1 MPNPLLND
9 RDVEFVLYEIL
20 EAGRLCELPDFAD
33 HSRETFDLF
42 LGSAKKFAREVLY
55 PAYKPMDELPPK
67 LEGENVKVH
76 PLMKALYPRLV
87 ELGMMSAT
95 RPVDVG
101 GQQLPFTIAS
111 AAGAYLAA
119 ANLSAAGYLMLTTG
133 AARLIESFGNAW
145 LKAHFMQPM
154 YAGTWTG
161 TMALTEPQAGSS
173 LTDVKTKA
181 TPRADGRYSIR
192 GSKVFISGG
201 DQDIT
206 ENIVHLTLARIEGAP
221 AGIKGVS
228 LFAIPKL
235 RPEDGKLVPN
245 DCTTAG
251 VFHKIGYRG
260 LPSIALNFGD
270 KDDCLG
276 WLVGEPN
283 RGIRCMFQLM
293 NEARVGVGMQGV
305 ATAGVAYQEALEY
318 AKSRPQGRPLDQ
330 RDPTTPQIPIIEHND
345 VRRML
350 LRQKAIVEGG
360 FSLLLATARYFDLSE
375 HAASADERKRAAALL
390 DLLTP
395 VAKSFPA
402 EKGFES
408 NVLAVQV
415 HGGYGYTSEYLPE
428 AWMRDQK
435 LNSIHEGTS
444 GIQSMDL
451 LGRKVVAE
459 GGSYLRQFVEEVTAT
474 SARARSAGVDPAWCD
489 AVDRASAEVAELTTT
504 LAMRGLSGDITGM
517 MLHSFDYLD
526 LFGTYVI
533 GWQWLVQA
541 TVAKIGLE
549 RGSAVDRAFYEGK
562 LHAAQYWIKTELP
575 RIAYLSTLAAEGED
589 SYAKI
594 PAESF

>member
-20 EAGRLCELPDFAD
+20 EVDRLCELPDFAD
-33 HSRETFDLF
+33 DSRETFDLF
-42 LGSAKKFAREVLY
+42 LGSAKKFAREVLC
-55 PAYKPMDELPPK
+55 PAYKPIDELPPK

-76 PLMKALYPRLV
+76 PVMKALYPRLV

-95 RPVDVG
+95 RPADVG

-270 KDDCLG
+270 
-276 WLVGEPN
+276 
-283 RGIRCMFQLM
+283 
-293 NEARVGVGMQGV
+293 
-305 ATAGVAYQEALEY
+305 
-318 AKSRPQGRPLDQ
+318 
-330 RDPTTPQIPIIEHND
+330 
-345 VRRML
+345 
-350 LRQKAIVEGG
+350 
-360 FSLLLATARYFDLSE
+360 
-375 HAASADERKRAAALL
+375 
-390 DLLTP
+390 
-395 VAKSFPA
+395 
-402 EKGFES
+402 
-408 NVLAVQV
+408 
-415 HGGYGYTSEYLPE
+415 
-428 AWMRDQK
+428 
-435 LNSIHEGTS
+435 
-444 GIQSMDL
+444 
-451 LGRKVVAE
+451 
-459 GGSYLRQFVEEVTAT
+459 
-474 SARARSAGVDPAWCD
+474 
-489 AVDRASAEVAELTTT
+489 
-504 LAMRGLSGDITGM
+504 
-517 MLHSFDYLD
+517 
-526 LFGTYVI
+526 
-533 GWQWLVQA
+533 
-541 TVAKIGLE
+541 
-549 RGSAVDRAFYEGK
+549 
-562 LHAAQYWIKTELP
+562 
-575 RIAYLSTLAAEGED
+575 
-589 SYAKI
+589 
-594 PAESF
+594 

>member
-20 EAGRLCELPDFAD
+20 EAERLCEVPEFAD

-42 LGSAKKFAREVLY
+42 MASAKKFARDVLFS
-55 PAYKPMDELPPK
+55 AYKPMDEAPPK
-67 LEGENVKVH
+67 LVGENVKVH
-76 PLMKALYPRLV
+76 PAMREIYPQLV
-87 ELGMMSAT
+87 DLGIMSAT
-95 RPVDVG
+95 RPVEVG
-101 GQQLPFTIAS
+101 GQRLPFTIAS

-133 AARLIESFGNAW
+133 AARLIESFGDAW
-145 LKAHFMQPM
+145 LKEQFMARM
-154 YAGTWTG
+154 YSGVWTG

-221 AGIKGVS
+221 PGIKGVS

-235 RPEDGKLVPN
+235 RPENGKLVPN

-270 KDDCLG
+270 RDDCIG

-283 RGIRCMFQLM
+283 KGIRCMFQLM

-318 AKSRPQGRPLDQ
+318 AKTRPQGRSLDQ
-330 RDPTTPQIPIIEHND
+330 RDPTTPQIPIIQHND

-360 FSLLLATARYFDLSE
+360 FSLLLATARFFDLSE
-375 HAASADERKRAAALL
+375 HAADAGERKRAAALL

-402 EKGFES
+402 EKGFEA

-459 GGSYLRQFVEEVTAT
+459 GGGLLRQFIEEVTACT
-474 SARARSAGVDPAWCD
+474 ARARSAGVEPAWCD
-489 AVDRASAEVAELTTT
+489 ALDRASAQVAELTTA
-504 LAMRGLSGDITGM
+504 LAMRGLAGDVNGM

-541 TVAKIGLE
+541 TAAKTGLA
-549 RGSAVDRAFYEGK
+549 RGAAVDRAFYEGK
-562 LHAAQYWIKTELP
+562 LYAAEYWIKTELP
-575 RIAYLSTLAAEGED
+575 RITHLCALAAEGED